1 MNRHALRTKRH
12 AQTTRLRHIQVELR
26 KLIRPR
32 QNFLGRTEHGNVPR
46 PKHRDTIGL
55 GGFFHKVRN
64 HHDGHTASVQRAA
77 SLHEALTPTR
87 IEHRGSLVQNENA
100 RFHGKHAGKRHALL
114 LATRKRMGLVALKA
128 HQAHALQR
136 LAYALRNL
144 CRWHAKVFGTE
155 RNVIFDKRCHQLII
169 GILEYHAR
177 GRTNVIDQLEVG
189 RIHTVDTHRAR
200 IGLQQCIQMLGKRRL
215 ARPITTEDAEK
226 LAVLDV

>member
-1 MNRHALRTKRH
+1 M
-12 AQTTRLRHIQVELR
+12 
-26 KLIRPR
+26 
-32 QNFLGRTEHGNVPR
+32 PR

-55 GGFFHKVRN
+55 GGLLHKVRN
-64 HHDGHTASVQRAA
+64 HHDSHAAIVKCAARFHKTLASA
-77 SLHEALTPTR
+77 R
-87 IEHRGSLVQNENA
+87 IEHRGGLIQNENA
-100 RFHGKHAGKRHALL
+100 RLHGEHAGKRHALL
-114 LATRKRMGLVALKA
+114 LTTRKRMGLVALKA

-144 CRWHAKVFGTE
+144 RRWHAKVFGTE